1 MGLTRIDYLFGAFAI
16 VMAFAA
22 KYLAVDTEFFVL
34 MGTIIGMIFGFRF
47 GASVPE
53 GIALASTVVKT
64 ASTTK
69 K

>member
-34 MGTIIGMIFGFRF
+34 MGTITAVKA
-47 GASVPE
+47 AS
-53 GIALASTVVKT
+53 A
-64 ASTTK
+64 TK